1 MIQEFVAAEREP
13 VPAWLVEHLCTTD
26 SLAFAG
32 GIEAQATE
40 PDLWASASTL
50 DVPVLLLLGVDDDGQ
65 RETALGR
72 QLVQALPARRVGDAR
87 CCAPRDVPPRGPDV
101 ASGRT
106 ILERG
111 QPATLRFTLGCS
123 SAPA

>member
-1 MIQEFVAAEREP
+1 M
-13 VPAWLVEHLCTTD
+13 HHG

-65 RETALGR
+65 REPALGR
-72 QLVQALPARRVGDAR
+72 QLVQALPAAELVRSMLRTSRRSTAW
-87 CCAPRDVPPRGPDV
+87 
-101 ASGRT
+101 T
-106 ILERG
+106 
-111 QPATLRFTLGCS
+111 
-123 SAPA
+123 